1 MLLFVDAQLSF
12 LPMDSMKVEVLYMG
26 GSECSV
32 VGYLTEA
39 ASGSITFEY
48 FPGWTARGIE
58 LSPLYLPNS
67 TEGQVI
73 TPSPEFGALFGLFAD
88 SLPDWWGEQMMHCY
102 FEDKG
107 IPWHRVTPVQKLAC
121 TGEYGMGAIG
131 YTPSVSTG
139 SFREELTV
147 EVAELVKHTHS
158 LLHGNTN
165 DILPGLLRSGLSSG
179 GAQPKVLLGFNHD
192 FTKSVA
198 GGGRLPS
205 GFSRW
210 LLKFDLDPEYEQGRE
225 EYAYSLM
232 AKASGI
238 EMAETN
244 LLCGNEGACHF
255 ISRRF
260 DRPGE
265 SRRHV
270 HTFSGLT
277 HTLIR
282 EGLEYAD
289 LMDLARKLTRD
300 PIAVEEVFRRACFN
314 VLAGND
320 DDHGKNHAFL
330 MTPDGQWLL
339 SPAYDLTRSS
349 NPLVSD
355 VRAAS
360 VNGKSANVG
369 RLDLKKL
376 GQDQGIDSCDAIIE
390 DVIQAINDWPY
401 WAQQAGLCEF
411 RTKQVRDEMPGTG
424 A

>member
-1 MLLFVDAQLSF
+1 
-12 LPMDSMKVEVLYMG
+12 MDSMKVEVLYMG

-32 VGYLTEA
+32 VGYLTETA
-39 ASGSITFEY
+39 DGPITFEY
-48 FPGWTARGIE
+48 FPGWSARGIE
-58 LSPLYLPNS
+58 LSPQYLPNN
-67 TEGQVI
+67 TEGKVV
-73 TPSPEFGALFGLFAD
+73 TPTPEFGPLFGLFAD
-88 SLPDWWGEQMMHCY
+88 SLPDWWGEQMMQCY

-107 IPWHRVTPVQKLAC
+107 IPWHRVTPLQKLAC
-121 TGEYGMGAIG
+121 TGEYAMGAIG
-131 YTPSVSTG
+131 YTPSASAG

-147 EVAELVKHTHS
+147 EVAELLKHTHT
-158 LLHGNTN
+158 LLQGDTEEL
-165 DILPGLLRSGLSSG
+165 LPGLLRSGLSSG
-179 GAQPKVLLGFNHD
+179 GAQPKVLLGFNSD
-192 FTKSVA
+192 FTKTVA

-205 GFSRW
+205 GYDRW

-238 EMAETN
+238 EMAETS
-244 LLCGNEGACHF
+244 LLCGSQGACHF

-265 SRRHV
+265 SRRHI

-282 EGLEYAD
+282 EGLEYGD
-289 LMDLARKLTRD
+289 LMDLARSLTRSES
-300 PIAVEEVFRRACFN
+300 AVEEVFRRACFN
-314 VLAGND
+314 VFAGND

-330 MTPDGQWLL
+330 MDPDGQWHL

-349 NPLVSD
+349 NPLVSGI
-355 VRAAS
+355 RAAS
-360 VNGKSANVG
+360 VNGKSVNVG

-376 GQDQGIDSCDAIIE
+376 GENQGVHGIDVIIE
-390 DVIQAINDWPY
+390 EVLQAIADWPY
-401 WAQQAGLCEF
+401 WAQQAGLCQF
-411 RTKQVRDEMPGTG
+411 RTDQVRDEMPGTG